1 MAMAQTTDARSI
13 WIKIGPITAAIII
26 SLSMLSFVSVTI
38 LNGISDRL
46 VRQQAERDGIAW
58 AAHVG
63 ASLDRIGDIA
73 KGGETTWDERE
84 FLIDARQFG
93 AIFKYK
99 IYGPDGQLRFYSG
112 IHDGEDIDGKD
123 LGEHNSI
130 AASVMAS
137 HIVYAEI
144 HDGHDMHNHP
154 DVYVEAYV
162 PILHDGKVVAISEV
176 YVDETK
182 AAAMIR
188 EDFVVFGVII
198 AGLTLLV
205 LLVPLWALQL
215 MTRELQQRNYDLNIE
230 RARAVEAENAKSAF
244 LAHMSHELRTPLN
257 AIQGLSEMM
266 IRGDLGQ
273 LEHPKYLEYS
283 KDINFSAAHLL
294 KLVNDILDLSKID
307 AGKFE
312 LEEVDVDLAKVIGD
326 ALRIARAWS
335 NTSGVLL
342 MADAATDVLIARADE
357 RAMKQIL
364 LNLLS
369 NAAKFTPAGGE
380 IHITAKLDDNGNGI
394 ISVTYTGHGIPSADL
409 SSIIE
414 PFNQLHRPAGL
425 QQEGT
430 GLGLSLV
437 KSMIELHGGTLD
449 IQSIEGQGTTV
460 TVSIPAE
467 RMRPPTAS
475 K

>member
-1 MAMAQTTDARSI
+1 MTMQSDERSI
-13 WIKIGPITAAIII
+13 WVKIGPLAVAIFI
-26 SLSMLSFVSVTI
+26 SLSVLAFVSVSI
-38 LNGISDRL
+38 LNGISERL
-46 VRQQAERDGIAW
+46 IRQQAERDGIAW
-58 AAHVG
+58 AAHIG
-63 ASLDRIGDIA
+63 SSLERIAEIA
-73 KGGETTWDERE
+73 RGEETTWDERA
-84 FLIDARQFG
+84 FLINVRQFG
-93 AIFKYK
+93 DIFKYK
-99 IYGPDGQLRFYSG
+99 IFDPDGHLRFNSG
-112 IHDGEDIDGKD
+112 IYDGEDADGKD
-123 LGEHNSI
+123 LGEHNPV
-130 AASVMAS
+130 AASVLAGNV
-137 HIVYAEI
+137 VYAEL
-144 HDGHDMHNHP
+144 HDGSETPNRP
-154 DVYVEAYV
+154 DVYAEAYV
-162 PILHDGKVVAISEV
+162 PIFRNGKVVAISEV
-176 YVDETK
+176 YVDETN

-188 EDFVVFGVII
+188 EDFALFGVII

-205 LLVPLWALQL
+205 LLVPLWALRLLTQ
-215 MTRELQQRNYDLNIE
+215 ELQQRNFDLNVE
-230 RARAVEAENAKSAF
+230 RARAVDAENAKSAF

-312 LEEVDVDLAKVIGD
+312 LEESDVDLGNVIGD

-335 NTSGVLL
+335 STSRVSLK
-342 MADAATDVLIARADE
+342 AEAATGTLIARADE
-357 RAMKQIL
+357 RAIKQIL

-380 IHITAKLDDNGNGI
+380 IHIAAKLDDSGNGVI
-394 ISVTYTGHGIPSADL
+394 TVTDTGDGIASADL
-409 SSIIE
+409 GSIIE
-414 PFNQLHRPAGL
+414 PFNQLRRPAGL

-449 IQSIEGQGTTV
+449 IQSFVGLGTTV
-460 TVSIPAE
+460 TVTIPAE
-467 RMRPPTAS
+467 RMRIPAAP